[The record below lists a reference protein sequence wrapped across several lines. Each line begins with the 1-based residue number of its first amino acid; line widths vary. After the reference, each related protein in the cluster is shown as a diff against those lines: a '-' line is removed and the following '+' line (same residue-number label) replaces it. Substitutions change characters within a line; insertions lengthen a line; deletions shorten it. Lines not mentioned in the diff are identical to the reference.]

1 VTPFRKPAVASGIR
15 TPDFKRRFSPAVEAV
30 DAAEAP
36 EGTFSGPTLALA
48 QHQTATGAP
57 SRVDLMR
64 ADLSPRPRDRAEAE
78 SPGTAIAP
86 MRGRAI
92 AIPTRVMGLVRDT
105 AAGVLL
111 CQLIY
116 WTRRGVDVL
125 ERDGWV
131 YKTAG
136 EWQQETGM
144 SWKVQ
149 RRARGLLQALDLIEE
164 RKQEMP
170 ARLEF
175 RLKLSTL
182 APLLAER
189 AELALDRLDLARFRD
204 GEDSIADDLIG
215 RAFLFHGGLAKVF
228 PLHSAMMCSRLLAP
242 ARLASLDAQAMV
254 QAAGRGNSSYTR
266 LVTLQREEWHAE
278 TGLSRDQWQTARR
291 NLRDAGVLIER
302 KHNFPR
308 RVDLAVNLRALSE
321 VLRQSA
327 SRPYD
332 PAEAGRAAVSDVG
345 AGEAAAECHSRHDR
359 HYRQDRAKQA
369 SGFRHRPI
377 QPSRSPDPADTDSP
391 ILPIGIAQSRLYP
404 LGLQSSLHPQ
414 PQSAGATAG
423 RHGPNQPSPAM
434 LWGGGGFYEV
444 IKTEYRLTG
453 QGSPSPSAEPPAL
466 AWPGCFS
473 QADRAQAAAHL
484 AGLDRAIQQQLLDE
498 IDWQST
504 AGKPVRSPVALV
516 RTLARKALA
525 GEFVPDGAHRV
536 AEARQRAQL
545 EEAQRRLAAERR
557 AAEAAEGPAPS
568 TDEGRAARERLKAA
582 TEQLRRRQA

>member
-1 VTPFRKPAVASGIR
+1 MIPFRKPAVATGIR
-15 TPDFKRRFSPAVEAV
+15 TPDFKRRFGPAIEAI
-30 DAAEAP
+30 
-36 EGTFSGPTLALA
+36 
-48 QHQTATGAP
+48 
-57 SRVDLMR
+57 
-64 ADLSPRPRDRAEAE
+64 EAE
-78 SPGTAIAP
+78 VETGPEPTDVHDPGRVEIGFPARRVSGRPGVVPNSRERLQAEPAGTVMAP
-86 MRGRAI
+86 LRGRAI

-149 RRARGLLQALDLIEE
+149 RRARTLLQTLDLIEE

-204 GEDSIADDLIG
+204 GEDSMADDLIG
-215 RAFLFHGGLAKVF
+215 RAFLFHGVLAKIF

-242 ARLASLDAQAMV
+242 ARIATLDAQSMA
-254 QAAGRGNSSYTR
+254 QAAGRGSSSYTR

-291 NLRDAGVLIER
+291 NLREAGVLVER

-308 RVDLAVNLRALSE
+308 RVDLAVNLRALSD

-327 SRPYD
+327 NRADDSGYNGGGHGSRND
-332 PAEAGRAAVSDVG
+332 LIAEMDLDSASG
-345 AGEAAAECHSRHDR
+345 DR
-359 HYRQDRAKQA
+359 QRPHRQDRAKQA
-369 SGFRHRPI
+369 SGIGHRPFQPI
-377 QPSRSPDPADTDSP
+377 QSPDPADTDRP
-391 ILPIGIAQSRLYP
+391 ILPIVIAQSRLYP
-404 LGLQSSLHPQ
+404 SGLQSSLHPQ
-414 PQSAGATAG
+414 PQSAGV
-423 RHGPNQPSPAM
+423 RSPNQPSAAM

-444 IKTEYRLTG
+444 IKTEYRLTEG
-453 QGSPSPSAEPPAL
+453 TRTAAPTAASTL

-473 QADRAQAAAHL
+473 EADKPQALAHL
-484 AGLDRAIQQQLLDE
+484 AGLDRAIQQQVLDE

-504 AGKPVRSPVALV
+504 TGKPVRSPVALT
-516 RTLARKALA
+516 RSLARKALA
-525 GEFVPDGAHRV
+525 GQFVPDGAHRV
-536 AEARQRAQL
+536 AEARERVQR
-545 EEAQRRLAAERR
+545 EEAQRRLAAEKR
-557 AAEAAEGPAPS
+557 ASEGAAAGGAP
-568 TDEGRAARERLKAA
+568 TEEGRAGRERLKAA
-582 TEQLRRRQA
+582 TELLRRRQA

>member
-1 VTPFRKPAVASGIR
+1 VIPFRKPAVASGIR
-15 TPDFKRRFSPAVEAV
+15 TPDFKRRFSAAAEAVEAA
-30 DAAEAP
+30 DAPDESP
-36 EGTFSGPTLALA
+36 FGGPATTRASLA
-48 QHQTATGAP
+48 QASLVRTGVA
-57 SRVDLMR
+57 SR
-64 ADLSPRPRDRAEAE
+64 ARDRAEVV

-332 PAEAGRAAVSDVG
+332 PAEADRGAVSDVG
-345 AGEAAAECHSRHDR
+345 AGEAAAEGHFRHDR

-369 SGFRHRPI
+369 SGFGHRPI

-404 LGLQSSLHPQ
+404 LGLQRSLHPQ
-414 PQSAGATAG
+414 PQGAGATAG

-568 TDEGRAARERLKAA
+568 SDESRAARERLKAA

>member
-1 VTPFRKPAVASGIR
+1 VIPFRKPAVTSGIR
-15 TPDFKRRFSPAVEAV
+15 TPDFKRRFGPAGEAVEAV
-30 DAAEAP
+30 DTE
-36 EGTFSGPTLALA
+36 EGPFGGSAIARAQSLAGADSPARVGLA
-48 QHQTATGAP
+48 
-57 SRVDLMR
+57 R
-64 ADLSPRPRDRAEAE
+64 ADLVPRRRDRAHAE
-78 SPGTAIAP
+78 TPGTAIAP

-92 AIPTRVMGLVRDT
+92 AIPMRVMGLVRDT

-149 RRARGLLQALDLIEE
+149 RRARTLLQALDLIEE

-189 AELALDRLDLARFRD
+189 AELALDHLDLARFRD
-204 GEDSIADDLIG
+204 GEDPIADNLIG
-215 RAFLFHGGLAKVF
+215 RAFLFHGGLAKAF

-254 QAAGRGNSSYTR
+254 QAAGRSSSIYTR

-291 NLRDAGVLIER
+291 NLREAGVLIER

-308 RVDLAVNLRALSE
+308 RVDLAVNLRTLSE

-327 SRPYD
+327 SRPED
-332 PAEAGRAAVSDVG
+332 PAEAEQVAALDPESGVQ
-345 AGEAAAECHSRHDR
+345 AARG

-369 SGFRHRPI
+369 SGFGPRPI

-414 PQSAGATAG
+414 PQSATTAVG
-423 RHGPNQPSPAM
+423 RHSPNQPSPAL

-444 IKTEYRLTG
+444 IKTEYRLPG
-453 QGSPSPSAEPPAL
+453 QSRPTPSAEPQAL

-473 QADRAQAAAHL
+473 ETDQAQAIAHL

-516 RTLARKALA
+516 RTLARKALG

-536 AEARQRAQL
+536 AEARQRAL
-545 EEAQRRLAAERR
+545 HEEAQRRLAAERR
-557 AAEAAEGPAPS
+557 AAEAVSGPVAS
-568 TDEGRAARERLKAA
+568 TEEGRAGRERAKAA
-582 TEQLRRRQA
+582 TEVLRRRTA

>member
-1 VTPFRKPAVASGIR
+1 MIPFRKPAAATGIR
-15 TPDFKRRFSPAVEAV
+15 TPDFKRRFGPAVEAV
-30 DAAEAP
+30 DGAVVAETEPTGIREQHPIELGFPARSAAAR
-36 EGTFSGPTLALA
+36 L
-48 QHQTATGAP
+48 GA
-57 SRVDLMR
+57 VT
-64 ADLSPRPRDRAEAE
+64 RPQDRAEAE
-78 SPGTAIAP
+78 AAGTAIAP
-86 MRGRAI
+86 LRGRAI

-136 EWQQETGM
+136 EWQHETGM

-149 RRARGLLQALDLIEE
+149 RRARTQLQALDLIEE

-204 GEDSIADDLIG
+204 GEDPIADDLIG
-215 RAFLFHGGLAKVF
+215 RAFLFHGVLAKVF

-242 ARLASLDAQAMV
+242 ARIATLDAQSMA
-254 QAAGRGNSSYTR
+254 QAAGRGSSSYTR
-266 LVTLQREEWHAE
+266 LVPLQREEWHAE

-291 NLRDAGVLIER
+291 NLREAGVLVER

-327 SRPYD
+327 N
-332 PAEAGRAAVSDVG
+332 RADHGGDARMDQDS
-345 AGEAAAECHSRHDR
+345 ASEDR
-359 HYRQDRAKQA
+359 QSLYRQDRAIQA
-369 SGFRHRPI
+369 SGIGHRPF
-377 QPSRSPDPADTDSP
+377 QPSRSPDPADTDRP
-391 ILPIGIAQSRLYP
+391 ILPIVIAQSRLYP
-404 LGLQSSLHPQ
+404 SGLQSSLHPQ
-414 PQSAGATAG
+414 PQGAGVHSPNHPSAT
-423 RHGPNQPSPAM
+423 M

-444 IKTEYRLTG
+444 IKTEYRPTEG
-453 QGSPSPSAEPPAL
+453 ARATVPTESASL

-473 QADRAQAAAHL
+473 EADRPQAIAHL

-504 AGKPVRSPVALV
+504 TGKPVRSPVALT

-536 AEARQRAQL
+536 AEARERAER
-545 EEAQRRLAAERR
+545 EEAQRRLAAEKR
-557 AAEAAEGPAPS
+557 ASDAAAAAAVPTSEA
-568 TDEGRAARERLKAA
+568 RAARERLKAA
-582 TEQLRRRQA
+582 TELLRKRQA

>member
-1 VTPFRKPAVASGIR
+1 MIPFRKPAVATGVR
-15 TPDFKRRFSPAVEAV
+15 TPDFKRSFGPAVEAV
-30 DAAEAP
+30 EAAVGPDTEPAGVREHRPVEVGFPARSSAARHGAVTRPRERGDAEAA
-36 EGTFSGPTLALA
+36 GTALA
-48 QHQTATGAP
+48 P
-57 SRVDLMR
+57 L
-64 ADLSPRPRDRAEAE
+64 
-78 SPGTAIAP
+78 
-86 MRGRAI
+86 RGRAI
-92 AIPTRVMGLVRDT
+92 AIPTRVMALVRDT

-149 RRARGLLQALDLIEE
+149 RRARTLLQTLDLIEE

-204 GEDSIADDLIG
+204 GEDPLADDLIG
-215 RAFLFHGGLAKVF
+215 RAFLFHGVLAKIF

-242 ARLASLDAQAMV
+242 ARIATLDAQSMA
-254 QAAGRGNSSYTR
+254 QAAGRGSSSYTR

-291 NLRDAGVLIER
+291 NLREAGVLVER

-308 RVDLAVNLRALSE
+308 RVDLAVNLRALSD

-327 SRPYD
+327 SRASD
-332 PAEAGRAAVSDVG
+332 SVENGADARTGQDSLAADHESP
-345 AGEAAAECHSRHDR
+345 
-359 HYRQDRAKQA
+359 YRQDRAKQA
-369 SGFRHRPI
+369 SGIGHRPF
-377 QPSRSPDPADTDSP
+377 QPTRSPDPADKDGP
-391 ILPIGIAQSRLYP
+391 ILPIVIARSHLYP
-404 LGLQSSLHPQ
+404 SGLQSSLHPQ
-414 PQSAGATAG
+414 PQSAGV
-423 RHGPNQPSPAM
+423 RSPNQPSVAM

-444 IKTEYRLTG
+444 IKTEYRLTEAR
-453 QGSPSPSAEPPAL
+453 QSSLDRQERPL
-466 AWPGCFS
+466 AWPSCFS
-473 QADRAQAAAHL
+473 EADRPQALAHL

-504 AGKPVRSPVALV
+504 AGKPVRSPVALT
-516 RTLARKALA
+516 RALARKALA
-525 GEFVPDGAHRV
+525 GQFLPDGAHRV
-536 AEARQRAQL
+536 AEVRERAQR
-545 EEAQRRLAAERR
+545 EEAQRRLAAEKRTS
-557 AAEAAEGPAPS
+557 EAAAAPGVP
-568 TDEGRAARERLKAA
+568 TEEGRAGRERLKAA
-582 TEQLRRRQA
+582 TEMLRRRQA

>member
-1 VTPFRKPAVASGIR
+1 VIPFRKPAVASGIR
-15 TPDFKRRFSPAVEAV
+15 TPDFKRRFSPAAE
-30 DAAEAP
+30 AAEAADAP
-36 EGTFSGPTLALA
+36 DGSPFGGPATARASLA
-48 QHQTATGAP
+48 QANLVRTGVA
-57 SRVDLMR
+57 SR
-64 ADLSPRPRDRAEAE
+64 ARDRAEVE
-78 SPGTAIAP
+78 SPGTAVAP

-291 NLRDAGVLIER
+291 NLREAGVLIER

-321 VLRQSA
+321 VLRQSN

-332 PAEAGRAAVSDVG
+332 PAEADRGADSDVG
-345 AGEAAAECHSRHDR
+345 AGGAAAEGHSR

-369 SGFRHRPI
+369 SGFGHRPI

-414 PQSAGATAG
+414 PQGAGATAG
-423 RHGPNQPSPAM
+423 WHGPNQPSPAM

-453 QGSPSPSAEPPAL
+453 QGSPSSSAEPPAL

-473 QADRAQAAAHL
+473 QTDRVQAAAHL
-484 AGLDRAIQQQLLDE
+484 AGLDRVIQQQLLDE

-536 AEARQRAQL
+536 AEARQRAQF

-582 TEQLRRRQA
+582 TEMLRRRQA

>member
-1 VTPFRKPAVASGIR
+1 MIPFRKPAVTSGIR
-15 TPDFKRRFSPAVEAV
+15 TPDFKRRFGPAAEAVEAL
-30 DAAEAP
+30 DAK
-36 EGTFSGPTLALA
+36 EGPFGGSATARA
-48 QHQTATGAP
+48 QDQAVADSTA
-57 SRVDLMR
+57 RVGQAR
-64 ADLSPRPRDRAEAE
+64 ADLVPLRRDRADAE
-78 SPGTAIAP
+78 TPGTAIAP
-86 MRGRAI
+86 LRGRAI

-149 RRARGLLQALDLIEE
+149 RRARTLLQALDLIEE

-204 GEDSIADDLIG
+204 GEDHIADDLIG
-215 RAFLFHGGLAKVF
+215 RAFLFHGLLAKVF

-242 ARLASLDAQAMV
+242 ARIATLDAQSMA
-254 QAAGRGNSSYTR
+254 QAAGRGSSSYTR

-291 NLRDAGVLIER
+291 NLREAGVLVER

-321 VLRQSA
+321 VLRHSANRTNGSADLDSDTRIDQGSA
-327 SRPYD
+327 SEERLGP
-332 PAEAGRAAVSDVG
+332 
-345 AGEAAAECHSRHDR
+345 
-359 HYRQDRAKQA
+359 YRQDRAKQA
-369 SGFRHRPI
+369 SGIGHRPF
-377 QPSRSPDPADTDSP
+377 QPRRSPDPADTDRP
-391 ILPIGIAQSRLYP
+391 ILPIVIAQSRLYP
-404 LGLQSSLHPQ
+404 SGLQSSLHPQ
-414 PQSAGATAG
+414 PQGAGV
-423 RHGPNQPSPAM
+423 HSPNQLSAAM

-444 IKTEYRLTG
+444 IKTEYRPTEG
-453 QGSPSPSAEPPAL
+453 GRTAVPSAVTGL

-473 QADRAQAAAHL
+473 EADRPQALAHL

-504 AGKPVRSPVALV
+504 TGKPVRSPVALT

-536 AEARQRAQL
+536 AEARERAER
-545 EEAQRRLAAERR
+545 EEAQRRLAAEKR
-557 AAEAAEGPAPS
+557 ASEAAAAPAVP
-568 TDEGRAARERLKAA
+568 TDEGRAGRERLKAA
-582 TEQLRRRQA
+582 TEMLRRRQA

>member
-1 VTPFRKPAVASGIR
+1 MIPFRKPAAATGIR
-15 TPDFKRRFSPAVEAV
+15 TPDFKRRFGPAVEAV
-30 DAAEAP
+30 DGAVVAETEPTGIREQHPIELGFPARSAAAR
-36 EGTFSGPTLALA
+36 L
-48 QHQTATGAP
+48 GA
-57 SRVDLMR
+57 VT
-64 ADLSPRPRDRAEAE
+64 RPQDRAEAE
-78 SPGTAIAP
+78 AAGTAIAP
-86 MRGRAI
+86 LRGRAI

-149 RRARGLLQALDLIEE
+149 RRARTLLQTLDLIEE

-204 GEDSIADDLIG
+204 GEDPIADDLIG
-215 RAFLFHGGLAKVF
+215 RAFLFHGVLAKVF

-242 ARLASLDAQAMV
+242 ARIATLDAQSMA
-254 QAAGRGNSSYTR
+254 QAAGRGSSSYTR

-291 NLRDAGVLIER
+291 NLREAGVLVER

-308 RVDLAVNLRALSE
+308 RVDLAVNLRALSD

-327 SRPYD
+327 NRADDSGYNGGGHGSRND
-332 PAEAGRAAVSDVG
+332 LIAEMDLDSASG
-345 AGEAAAECHSRHDR
+345 DR
-359 HYRQDRAKQA
+359 QRPYRQDRAKQA
-369 SGFRHRPI
+369 SGIGYSPFQPI
-377 QPSRSPDPADTDSP
+377 QSPDPADTDRP
-391 ILPIGIAQSRLYP
+391 ILPIVIAQSRLYP
-404 LGLQSSLHPQ
+404 SGLQSSLHPQ
-414 PQSAGATAG
+414 PQGAGV
-423 RHGPNQPSPAM
+423 HGPNPPSAAM

-444 IKTEYRLTG
+444 IKTEYRPTEG
-453 QGSPSPSAEPPAL
+453 ARATVPTESASL

-473 QADRAQAAAHL
+473 EADRPQALAHL

-498 IDWQST
+498 IDWQSIT
-504 AGKPVRSPVALV
+504 GKPVRSPVALT

-536 AEARQRAQL
+536 AEARERAER
-545 EEAQRRLAAERR
+545 EEAQRRLAAEKR
-557 AAEAAEGPAPS
+557 ASEAAAAPAVPS
-568 TDEGRAARERLKAA
+568 DEGRAGRERLKAA
-582 TEQLRRRQA
+582 TELLRRRLA

>member
-1 VTPFRKPAVASGIR
+1 MIPFRKPAVASGIR
-15 TPDFKRRFSPAVEAV
+15 TPDFKRRFSPAAE
-30 DAAEAP
+30 AAEAADAP
-36 EGTFSGPTLALA
+36 DGSPFGGPATARASLA
-48 QHQTATGAP
+48 QANLVRTGVA
-57 SRVDLMR
+57 SR
-64 ADLSPRPRDRAEAE
+64 ARDRAEVE
-78 SPGTAIAP
+78 SPGTAVAP

-291 NLRDAGVLIER
+291 NLREAGVLIER

-321 VLRQSA
+321 VLRQSN

-332 PAEAGRAAVSDVG
+332 PAEADRGADSDVG
-345 AGEAAAECHSRHDR
+345 AGGAAAEGHSR

-369 SGFRHRPI
+369 SGFGHRPI

-414 PQSAGATAG
+414 PQGAGATAG
-423 RHGPNQPSPAM
+423 WHGPNQPSPAM

-453 QGSPSPSAEPPAL
+453 QGSPSSSAEPPAL

-473 QADRAQAAAHL
+473 QTDRVQAAAHL
-484 AGLDRAIQQQLLDE
+484 AGLDRVIQQQLLDE

-536 AEARQRAQL
+536 AEARQRAQF

-582 TEQLRRRQA
+582 TEMLRRRQA